1 MTLSLYQTLV
11 HRKESE
17 TDPNADTP
25 LASQGSVEQ
34 TDGQQDC
41 SDIDVDVI
49 SDDDEDEED
58 DDDDD
63 EDLKVSPRSESP
75 RGQYLEDYTLYTY
88 TLFPV
93 WSWCI
98 FF

>member
-1 MTLSLYQTLV
+1 MLLLKQASLR
-11 HRKESE
+11 RKESE

-49 SDDDEDEED
+49 SDDD
-58 DDDDD
+58 DD

-75 RGQYLEDYTLYTY
+75 RGQYSED
-88 TLFPV
+88 
-93 WSWCI
+93 WRIDISR
-98 FF
+98 

>member
-1 MTLSLYQTLV
+1 M
-11 HRKESE
+11 SE

-25 LASQGSVEQ
+25 LARQASMDQ
-34 TDGQQDC
+34 TDAQHDC

-49 SDDDEDEED
+49 S

-75 RGQYLEDYTLYTY
+75 RGQYSNGGQE
-88 TLFPV
+88 
-93 WSWCI
+93 
-98 FF
+98 